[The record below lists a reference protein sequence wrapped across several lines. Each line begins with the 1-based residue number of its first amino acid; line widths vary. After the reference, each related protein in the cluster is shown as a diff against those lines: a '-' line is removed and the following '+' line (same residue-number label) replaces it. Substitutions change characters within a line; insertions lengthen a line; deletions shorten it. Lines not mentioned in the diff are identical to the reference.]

1 MITVHDNGAGARLVS
16 CASGQTVLSALQ
28 AEGVAIDNPCNG
40 NATCGKCRV
49 KVVSGD
55 LPEPSPTEVGLLSAH
70 DLEAG
75 IRLACLVAPETDVEI
90 EVLHKE
96 RAHEV
101 LTHGIMPAF
110 EFAPDVEKR
119 LVEVRRPT
127 LEDQTPFEDQM
138 CEQLG
143 VCGISAEALASSPL
157 APGTFTAV
165 VHGGNVIGIEAG
177 DTCDELFGVAIDI
190 GTTTVVCELVDM
202 LTGEPL
208 ADASQINAQK
218 AFGLDVLT
226 RITYEVQNG
235 QQGIDNLQRVMV
247 KSINGMIDELCSQ
260 TDVAR
265 EHVYQITVA
274 ANCTMMHLL
283 LGIDARSIGKAPFAP
298 SFSRAK
304 DLAAASIG
312 IVAAPGAR
320 LYCLPHVSA
329 YIGADIVAGAYV
341 CELRKEPG
349 NVLFID
355 IGTNGEIV
363 LSKNG
368 KLLSCSCAAGPA
380 LEGMNISAG
389 MRAAEGAIEE
399 VRIEESG
406 NDLTI
411 IGDTDPAGLCGSGIL
426 AVVRE
431 LLRCGFVRK
440 NGAFV
445 KLDKLA
451 EDDWRRTRIEVDEDG
466 KRSFVLTER
475 PERLLV
481 TQGDIRQVQLAKGA
495 ILSGFMA
502 LLRKAGLQMDD
513 LDKVVVAGQFGAHL
527 PASSLTGS
535 GILPTEVEDR
545 IAYAG
550 NTSKT
555 GAYMALMSGNVKR
568 EMEQLAHEMDYLEL
582 GATEGYERLFSECM
596 TFPDASS
603 SKGGAR

>member
-1 MITVHDNGAGARLVS
+1 MITVQDGGANPRFVS
-16 CASGQTVLSALQ
+16 CAPGQTILSALQ

-49 KVVSGD
+49 RVISGD
-55 LPEPSPTEVGLLSAH
+55 LPTPSSTEERFLSAR
-70 DLEAG
+70 DLDAG
-75 IRLACLVAPETDVEI
+75 IRLACLVSPETDVQI

-101 LTHGIMPAF
+101 LTHGIMPSF
-110 EFAPDVEKR
+110 EFAPDIEKR

-127 LEDQTPFEDQM
+127 LEDQTPFEDQV
-138 CEQLG
+138 CDQLG
-143 VCGISAEALASSPL
+143 VDGISAEVLASSYL

-165 VHGGNVIGIEAG
+165 VHDGGVIGIEPG
-177 DTCDELFGVAIDI
+177 DTRDELFGVAIDI

-202 LTGEPL
+202 VTGEAL

-226 RITYEVQNG
+226 RITYEVEHG
-235 QQGIDNLQRVMV
+235 QAGIDNLCRVMV
-247 KSINGMIDELCSQ
+247 KSINGMIDELVAQ
-260 TDVAR
+260 TGVAR
-265 EHVYQITVA
+265 ERIYQVTVA

-283 LGIDARSIGKAPFAP
+283 LGVDARSIGKAPFAP
-298 SFSRAK
+298 AFSRAK
-304 DLAAASIG
+304 DLPAASIG
-312 IVAAPGAR
+312 IMAAPGAR

-363 LSKNG
+363 LSKSG
-368 KLLSCSCAAGPA
+368 ELLSCSCAAGPA

-389 MRAAEGAIEE
+389 MRAAEGAVEE
-399 VRIEESG
+399 VRIEEAG
-406 NDLTI
+406 NELVV

-426 AVVRE
+426 AVIRE

-440 NGAFV
+440 NGAFIKPE
-445 KLDKLA
+445 KLS
-451 EDDWRRTRIEVDEDG
+451 EDDWRRARIEVYEDG
-466 KRSFVLTER
+466 KRAFVLMEH
-475 PERLLV
+475 PEHLLV
-481 TQGDIRQVQLAKGA
+481 TQGDVRQVQLAKGA

-502 LLRKAGLQMDD
+502 LLRKAELQMDD

-555 GAYMALMSGNVKR
+555 GAYMALMSGKVKR

-582 GATEGYERLFSECM
+582 GATEGYERLFSKCM
-596 TFPDASS
+596 TFPDTSS
-603 SKGGAR
+603 SEGGVR